1 MSQHLVGSREP
12 PMAIAIA
19 LGLMFVFAPA
29 MALAR
34 ESAQDPPQYGEPG
47 GTDPGLTTAP
57 GQPGPATSP
66 LAVPPEPPTQ
76 LTPAA
81 ATPAAPPTPT
91 PPSTPPAPEPMTP
104 SEQAEHQRRLAHHQA
119 ASGQAVRGFVMS
131 ASLGVRPSLIVLD
144 SGTAAQSFTLQ
155 GGLAIGF
162 KYKRVILTLGVD
174 FGGTDSKRT
183 FSTDRAFNVLVIP
196 GLQIALY
203 RSRDQRVELIGS
215 LRVGAGASIVSSDVS
230 SPSPTPLVM
239 YEIAP
244 GVRYWAHKQLAIQA
258 LAGVG
263 GEYAF
268 STGTSSTQATGVH
281 SLVASLGAIGVF

>member
-1 MSQHLVGSREP
+1 MSQHLVGSSES
-12 PMAIAIA
+12 PMTIAIA

-29 MALAR
+29 TSSAR
-34 ESAQDPPQYGEPG
+34 ESAQDPPYGETG
-47 GTDPGLTTAP
+47 GAPSGLTTAP
-57 GQPGPATSP
+57 SQPGPSASP
-66 LAVPPEPPTQ
+66 LAVPPEPPTP
-76 LTPAA
+76 PAA
-81 ATPAAPPTPT
+81 ATPAAQPP
-91 PPSTPPAPEPMTP
+91 PPPPPPAPEPMTP
-104 SEQAEHQRRLAHHQA
+104 SEQAEHQQRLVRHHA
-119 ASGQAVRGFVMS
+119 ASGQAERGFVMS

-162 KYKRVILTLGVD
+162 KYKRVVLTLGVD

-203 RSRDQRVELIGS
+203 QSRDHRVELIGS
-215 LRVGAGASIVSSDVS
+215 LRAGAGASMVSSDVS

-244 GVRYWAHKQLAIQA
+244 GVRYWAHKQLALQA

-268 STGTSSTQATGVH
+268 STGTSSTQSTGVH